1 MYWVGWLVGR
11 WMSEVGEI
19 SISAAAADETLLCL
33 LCNF

>member
-1 MYWVGWLVGR
+1 MDR
-11 WMSEVGEI
+11 WISEVEEI